1 MRCLRSGWD
10 SGEEEG
16 NSSRQWNPKSTPMT
30 GTRGGVERML
40 HCKSSKAK
48 QILRAEEVLSKS
60 LYSRH
65 LTLLASLGET
75 RTPVLAY
82 VLHEIN

>member
-16 NSSRQWNPKSTPMT
+16 NSSRQWNTKSTPMT
-30 GTRGGVERML
+30 ETRGGMERML
-40 HCKSSKAK
+40 PCKSSKAK

-75 RTPVLAY
+75 RTPVLAC